1 MKKQLGNEGARNV
14 NVDISKTTPL
24 ICDNPECEND
34 MFMSAMK
41 FRKVSKLMAGTATD
55 QIVPVQVFM
64 CTACGNVNK
73 EFDLNVGA

>member
-1 MKKQLGNEGARNV
+1 
-14 NVDISKTTPL
+14 
-24 ICDNPECEND
+24 
-34 MFMSAMK
+34 MK
-41 FRKVSKLMAGTATD
+41 FRKVPKLLAGTAED